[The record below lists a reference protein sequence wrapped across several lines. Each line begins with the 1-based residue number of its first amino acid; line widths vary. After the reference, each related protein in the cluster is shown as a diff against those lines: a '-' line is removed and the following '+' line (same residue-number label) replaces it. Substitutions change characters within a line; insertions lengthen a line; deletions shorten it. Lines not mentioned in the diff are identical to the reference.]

1 MSPHRAEEASHHI
14 QTHHQTVSMY
24 YLQHHMHRTVPFL
37 CLFLSLTHIIFLTL
51 SLLLSN
57 FPPSL
62 HLISISTSRAI
73 SYVSSSPIPS
83 SSPSFPL
90 RSFEAEMFER
100 ASKKLG
106 LEQAV
111 LGTRQFNDN
120 DVRCCNGDASAFRS
134 WPLILI
140 QTASCTVFSTFS
152 SWNVYLHMLL
162 FQHTHICARSIPP
175 SFVIASSTPFTHPF
189 FHTVLLTY
197 HSSILFSLFRRSK
210 IRRAWKWTQRK
221 WNSCSEK
228 YVLRIYTAL
237 YCTALHFTELCYT
250 VLYDTIIY

>member
-1 MSPHRAEEASHHI
+1 MARCHRIGQKKQVTIYRLITRRLVCTIFSIICIALFPFS
-14 QTHHQTVSMY
+14 
-24 YLQHHMHRTVPFL
+24 VP
-37 CLFLSLTHIIFLTL
+37 TL

-57 FPPSL
+57 FPHLL
-62 HLISISTSRAI
+62 HLTSISTSRAI

-120 DVRCCNGDASAFRS
+120 DVRCCNGDAFAFRS

-140 QTASCTVFSTFS
+140 HTASCTVFSTFS

-162 FQHTHICARSIPP
+162 FQHTHICARSIPR
-175 SFVIASSTPFTHPF
+175 SSVIASSTPFAHPF

-197 HSSILFSLFRRSK
+197 HSSILFF
-210 IRRAWKWTQRK
+210 
-221 WNSCSEK
+221 
-228 YVLRIYTAL
+228 
-237 YCTALHFTELCYT
+237 
-250 VLYDTIIY
+250 IIS